1 MGCIVFDTQCVSFT
15 ARTSVWTRLTA
26 SAQSPVAG
34 STAQLKS
41 SGGQQT
47 TEDQPGRGLK
57 NSEKGG
63 AAEDAAREEERRAR
77 CIRRPPGGGGA
88 LLTSRVTGFF
98 WFGFMLYFLF
108 FPAQLA
114 LDSTLWC
121 NSGREWGRLCK
132 YSGGISTQKKKTKP
146 KNPALRGWSAPSE
159 LPFLKLR
166 PLLEGHAQQGTYQK
180 ATISGRPKA
189 LVGQMTDSYQRHWR
203 DE

>member
-88 LLTSRVTGFF
+88 LLTSGLRGFFGLVSCYIFIFVFSCSARTGFNSMVQL
-98 WFGFMLYFLF
+98 WPGVGTFM
-108 FPAQLA
+108 QI
-114 LDSTLWC
+114 LWWHLHPEKE
-121 NSGREWGRLCK
+121 N
-132 YSGGISTQKKKTKP
+132 KTK
-146 KNPALRGWSAPSE
+146 KPS
-159 LPFLKLR
+159 PPGVVC
-166 PLLEGHAQQGTYQK
+166 PL
-180 ATISGRPKA
+180 
-189 LVGQMTDSYQRHWR
+189 
-203 DE
+203 